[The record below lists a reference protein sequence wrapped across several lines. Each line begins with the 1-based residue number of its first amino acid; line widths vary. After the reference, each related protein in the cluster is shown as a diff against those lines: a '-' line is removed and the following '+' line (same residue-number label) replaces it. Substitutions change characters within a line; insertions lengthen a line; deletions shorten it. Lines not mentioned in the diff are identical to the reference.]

1 MRSSPAMTP
10 TMIETP
16 RLRVRPLEE
25 RDAAFILELV
35 NDPDWKRFIGDR
47 GLRTLEDARTYLR
60 NGPMAMYARV
70 GFSLDCVVS
79 KETGAPLGICGL
91 IKRDTLE
98 DVDLGFAFLP
108 RGRGQGYAAE
118 ASAAVLGHAWE
129 LGLRRVVAIVSP
141 GNDRSIALLEK
152 LGFRLEGSRRLQPSD
167 ADEVLL
173 FVAQPAEG
181 SEPAEPLRT

>member
-1 MRSSPAMTP
+1 MTP
-10 TMIETP
+10 NMIETP

-47 GLRTLEDARTYLR
+47 GLRTLDDARAYLR

-70 GFSLDCVVS
+70 GFGLDCVES
-79 KETGAPLGICGL
+79 RETGAPLGICGL

-98 DVDLGFAFLP
+98 DIDLGFAFLP
-108 RGRGQGYAAE
+108 QARGLGYAAE
-118 ASAAVLGHAWE
+118 ASAAVLGHAWGA

-152 LGFRLEGSRRLQPSD
+152 LGFRPEGRRRLQPSD

-173 FVAQPAEG
+173 YAARPPEG
-181 SEPAEPLRT
+181 SEPAEPLRP